1 MAKVVYSAAPSGN
14 GRGGFG
20 LSRAAT
26 ERLAA
31 MGLGSAQRHIAAG
44 KQGTFYD
51 VDRHDPRL
59 VRVVEEM
66 GSAADGDGADLRI
79 AESDDWRAY
88 DIHSTLD
95 GRERIHWVQAEGIA
109 PEKQDETNAILRF
122 MADRKTY
129 YERGS
134 CEAAGLDV
142 REACRAKVSLLE
154 SLIGDIERGDH
165 MKVAPDGDS

>member
-31 MGLGSAQRHIAAG
+31 LGLPAAQHHIAAG
-44 KQGTFYD
+44 IRGGFYD

-66 GSAADGDGADLRI
+66 GSAANGDGADLRI

-88 DIHSTLD
+88 DIHCTLT
-95 GRERIHWVQAEGIA
+95 GCERIHWVKAEGIA
-109 PEKQDETNAILRF
+109 PEEPDATEAILRL
-122 MADRKTY
+122 MDGRKAY

-134 CEAAGLDV
+134 READGLGV
-142 REACRAKVSLLE
+142 REDCRAKVSLLE
-154 SLIGDIERGDH
+154 SLIADIERGDH
-165 MKVAPDGDS
+165 MKDGNS